1 MCVKQN
7 GKVIFIY
14 LRKSKA
20 EKHVITEDNFNNNYL
35 KRI

>member
-1 MCVKQN
+1 MYVKQN
-7 GKVIFIY
+7 GNVFIY

-20 EKHVITEDNFNNNYL
+20 ENHVITEDNFNNNYL